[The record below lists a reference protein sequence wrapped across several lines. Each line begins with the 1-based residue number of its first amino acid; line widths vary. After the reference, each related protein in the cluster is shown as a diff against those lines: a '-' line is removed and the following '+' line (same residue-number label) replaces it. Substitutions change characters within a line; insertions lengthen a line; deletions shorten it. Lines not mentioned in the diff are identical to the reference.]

1 MKRKIITVISIIC
14 IAALCIGAAIAVSL
28 SHKIP
33 GNPVGTV
40 GNTAGN
46 LYNNGIFCED
56 DKYVYFANPYD
67 NGSLY
72 RMKPDETDISKL
84 ISTQVCSIN
93 SGGDYLY
100 YYQKSIGSGEGFG
113 YMFNATGIY
122 RASKKNTSKLSCL
135 DKVFGS
141 NVVLADNSLYYN
153 VSAED
158 GTFLKK
164 IGIDSKE
171 PKILLTNPI
180 VPACVDNST
189 LYYQNTKTDLHLMGI
204 DLTNDR
210 VYQVLSDD
218 TDIYMPIV
226 DGNELY
232 GIDIHNNY
240 ALLRIDLS
248 TGEKTI
254 LDETRTDML
263 NLSDQYVYYQTSGD
277 NPQFKRVSRDGSRTD
292 VIANGAYNTIS
303 LTSQY
308 VYFIQ
313 FGSEVPVYKIP
324 LDGDLSISTFD
335 AALQASIDANK

>member
-1 MKRKIITVISIIC
+1 
-14 IAALCIGAAIAVSL
+14 
-28 SHKIP
+28 
-33 GNPVGTV
+33 
-40 GNTAGN
+40 
-46 LYNNGIFCED
+46 
-56 DKYVYFANPYD
+56 
-67 NGSLY
+67 
-72 RMKPDETDISKL
+72 MKPDETDMSKL

-122 RASKKNTSKLSCL
+122 RASKKNTSKISCL

-210 VYQVLSDD
+210 VRFFLMIQTFICLLWMVMNYMALIFIITTPLYELTFQQVKKLYWMKPEQICLTCQISMSTIRPLAIIPSLSVFQG
-218 TDIYMPIV
+218 M
-226 DGNELY
+226 
-232 GIDIHNNY
+232 
-240 ALLRIDLS
+240 
-248 TGEKTI
+248 
-254 LDETRTDML
+254 
-263 NLSDQYVYYQTSGD
+263 
-277 NPQFKRVSRDGSRTD
+277 
-292 VIANGAYNTIS
+292 
-303 LTSQY
+303 
-308 VYFIQ
+308 
-313 FGSEVPVYKIP
+313 VP
-324 LDGDLSISTFD
+324 
-335 AALQASIDANK
+335 

>member
-1 MKRKIITVISIIC
+1 MKRKVITIVSIIC
-14 IAALCIGAAIAVSL
+14 IAALCTGAAIAVSV

-33 GNPVGTV
+33 LNPAGTV

-46 LYNNGIFCED
+46 LYNGGIFCED
-56 DKYVYFANPYD
+56 EDYVYFANPYD

-72 RMKPDETDISKL
+72 RMKPDETDMSKL
-84 ISTQVCSIN
+84 VSTQVCSIN

-122 RASKKNTSKLSCL
+122 RVSKKNTSKNVCM
-135 DKVFGS
+135 DRMFGS
-141 NVVLADNSLYYN
+141 NVVLADNFLYYN

-158 GTFLKK
+158 GTYLKK
-164 IGIDSKE
+164 ISTDKKE
-171 PKILLTNPI
+171 TETLLTNPI
-180 VPACVDNST
+180 VPACVDNSI
-189 LYYQNTKTDLHLMGI
+189 LYYQNTKTDLHLMGMN
-204 DLTNDR
+204 LANDS
-210 VYQVLSDD
+210 VSQILADD

-226 DGNELY
+226 EGNELY

-240 ALLRIDLS
+240 ALVRIDLS
-248 TGEKTI
+248 TGEKTV

-277 NPQFKRVSRDGSRTD
+277 NPQFKRISRDGSQTD
-292 VIANGAYNTIS
+292 IIADGAYNTIN
-303 LTSQY
+303 LTSKY

-313 FGSEVPVYKIP
+313 FDSEVPVYKIP
-324 LDGDLSISTFD
+324 LDGDLTISTFD
-335 AALQASIDANK
+335 AALQASIEANK